1 MPEETTDQST
11 RRYMTKLYIATL
23 FYQLGNALIL
33 PIVPYLANNLNA
45 NSTQYG
51 LSFTVYYIT
60 QFISEDVP
68 HSLSI
73 GSLGLGRISDKYGRR
88 LALSVG
94 HLGLT
99 VCRI

>member
-1 MPEETTDQST
+1 MPEETIDQST
-11 RRYMTKLYIATL
+11 RRYMTKLYIVTL

-45 NSTQYG
+45 DSTQYG

-60 QFISEDVP
+60 QFISEDAS
-68 HSLSI
+68 HSLFI
-73 GSLGLGRISDKYGRR
+73 GSLGLGKISDKYGRR
-88 LALSVG
+88 LALYVG